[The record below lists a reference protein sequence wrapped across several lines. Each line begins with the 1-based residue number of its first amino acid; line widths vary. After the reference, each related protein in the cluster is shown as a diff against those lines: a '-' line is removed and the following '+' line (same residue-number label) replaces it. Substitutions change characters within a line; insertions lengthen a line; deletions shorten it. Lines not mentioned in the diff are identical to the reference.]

1 MGLYILYMINVREN
15 AAFSHFETIPD
26 ALLGLIIVTALFL
39 FVYLIWFFIT
49 FCITC
54 IYFKDLPFRSR
65 ILYLY
70 SLAMLFVCVGT
81 VIFGVYSPFY
91 QSGGIFLFFIALF
104 NLYVWSLVYLNW
116 PV

>member
-1 MGLYILYMINVREN
+1 MGLYILYLINVREN

-39 FVYLIWFFIT
+39 VVYLVWFFIT

-65 ILYLY
+65 ILYFY

-104 NLYVWSLVYLNW
+104 NLYVWTLVYLNW